1 MKWKDLSIG
10 KKMGIGFGAVL
21 TLLAAISG
29 YNYAGLTEVDHL
41 AHETEEASAGTQF
54 MLLKT
59 IDHLNWMAKL
69 NNLVY
74 NENVHTLN
82 IQTDDHKCG
91 FGKWL
96 FGEEVKQLASENEE
110 IGKLVEAIKA
120 PHRRLHHSAI
130 KIKETYVAFDRELG
144 ALIAA
149 RWIDHLSWVKELG
162 RSVLT
167 GAPFK
172 GGLDPKA
179 CAFGKWYH
187 AYRPSDPKLAQL
199 LKGWEAP
206 HDRLHATARKIIQR
220 MNQNDLEGAR
230 EIYRHETLP
239 ILEKLESQYQKTMA
253 WIDGAVEKVVASQE
267 IFQNETMPALKETRA
282 ILDQIREHYNQDF
295 KHAED
300 QMMQDIA
307 AEIRATLVLTL
318 VAVVLGIVAA
328 VFITRGIIR
337 PIAKGVDFAKAMSD
351 GDLTQSLD
359 IDQKDEVGIL
369 SGALNTMASNLR
381 KMFRDV
387 NTGVDTLS
395 SSSTELSAISQQ
407 MAAGAE
413 QTSGKS
419 NQVAAA
425 AEEMSANMN
434 SVAAASEQ
442 ASTNVQ
448 MVAAA
453 SEQMNATIN
462 EIAGNTEKGRLVTG
476 EAVVQ
481 AKTVS
486 ARVAELGKAAN
497 QVGQVTEVINDISEQ
512 TNLLA
517 LNATIEAARAG
528 EAGKGFAVVANE
540 IKELA
545 KQTAEATHDIRLKIE
560 GIQVSTDGT
569 VTDINQIEKVIADV
583 DEIVATIATAVEE
596 QSASTKEI
604 AGSVGQ
610 AARGIQNV
618 NENVAQCSTVSGD
631 IAKDVEEV
639 NQSSNEMSE
648 GSVQVSSSA
657 DELSKLSEQ
666 LNEMVSRFR
675 I

>member
-21 TLLAAISG
+21 ALLAVISG
-29 YNYAGLTEVDHL
+29 YNYTGLTEVDHL
-41 AHETEEASAGTQF
+41 AHETEKASTGTQF

-69 NNLVY
+69 NDLVY
-74 NENVHTLN
+74 NENVHTLD

-96 FGEEVKQLASENEE
+96 YGEEIKQLAAENEE
-110 IGKLVEAIKA
+110 MAKLVEAIKA
-120 PHRRLHHSAI
+120 PHRRLHHSAA
-130 KIKETYVAFDRELG
+130 KIKETYVAFDRTLD
-144 ALIAA
+144 ALIAE
-149 RWIDHLSWVKELG
+149 RWIDHLAWVKDLG
-162 RSVLT
+162 KSVLT

-206 HDRLHATARKIIQR
+206 HDRLHATARKINQR
-220 MNQNDLEGAR
+220 LNQNDLEGAR

-239 ILEKLESQYQKTMA
+239 TIEDLNSQYEKTMA
-253 WIDGAVEKVVASQE
+253 WIDESLEKVLAAQE
-267 IFQNETMPALKETRA
+267 IFKNETQPALQETRA
-282 ILDQIREHYNQDF
+282 ILDRIRERHNQDF
-295 KHAED
+295 EHAED
-300 QMMQDIA
+300 QMMQDID
-307 AEIRATLVLTL
+307 AEIRATIVLTL
-318 VAVVLGIVAA
+318 AAVVLGIVAA
-328 VFITRGIIR
+328 LFITRGIIR
-337 PIAKGVDFAKAMSD
+337 PIAKGVDFAKTMSD
-351 GDLTQSLD
+351 GDLTQTLD
-359 IDQKDEVGIL
+359 IDQKDEVGVL
-369 SGALNTMASNLR
+369 SAALNTMAHNLR

-387 NTGVDTLS
+387 STGVETLS

-407 MAAGAE
+407 MASGAE

-419 NQVAAA
+419 SQVAAA
-425 AEEMSANMN
+425 AEEMSANMS

-462 EIAGNTEKGRLVTG
+462 EIAGNTEKGRMITG

-486 ARVAELGKAAN
+486 TRVAELGKAADE
-497 QVGQVTEVINDISEQ
+497 VGKVTEVINDISEQ

-545 KQTAEATHDIRLKIE
+545 KQTAEATQDIRLKIE
-560 GIQVSTDGT
+560 GIQASTDGT
-569 VTDINQIEKVIADV
+569 VTEINQIEKVIADV

-610 AARGIQNV
+610 AAQGIQDV

-639 NQSSNEMSE
+639 NQASDEMSD
-648 GSVQVSSSA
+648 GSVQVNGSA
-657 DELSKLSEQ
+657 NELSKLSESLKQ
-666 LNEMVSRFR
+666 MVERFK

>member
-1 MKWKDLSIG
+1 MKWNDLSIG

-21 TLLAAISG
+21 ALLAVISG
-29 YNYAGLTEVDHL
+29 YNYLGLTEVNHL
-41 AHETEEASAGTQF
+41 AHETEDASAGTQF

-59 IDHLNWMAKL
+59 IDHLNWMSKL
-69 NNLVY
+69 SDLVY
-74 NENVHTLN
+74 NENIHSLD

-96 FGEEVKQLASENEE
+96 YGEEVKQLTAENEE
-110 IGKLVEAIKA
+110 MAKLVEAIKA

-144 ALIAA
+144 ALLAA
-149 RWIDHLSWVKELG
+149 RWIDHLVWIKDLSQ
-162 RSVLT
+162 SVLT

-172 GGLDPKA
+172 GGVDPKA

-206 HDRLHATARKIIQR
+206 HSRLHATARKITQR
-220 MNQNDLEGAR
+220 LNHNDLEGAR
-230 EIYRHETLP
+230 KIYRYETLP
-239 ILEKLESQYQKTMA
+239 TLDALNSQYEKTMD
-253 WIDGAVEKVVASQE
+253 WIDASAEKVVAAQE
-267 IFQNETMPALKETRA
+267 IFHNETLPALNETRA

-300 QMMQDIA
+300 QMMQDISS
-307 AEIRATLVLTL
+307 EIKATLVLTL

-328 VFITRGIIR
+328 VFITRGITR
-337 PIAKGVDFAKAMSD
+337 PIAKGVDFAKTMSD
-351 GDLTQSLD
+351 GDLTQTLD
-359 IDQKDEVGIL
+359 IDQKDEVGLL
-369 SGALNTMASNLR
+369 STALNTMADNLR

-387 NTGVDTLS
+387 STGVETLS

-407 MAAGAE
+407 MASGAE
-413 QTSGKS
+413 QTSSKS
-419 NQVAAA
+419 SQVAAA

-462 EIAGNTEKGRLVTG
+462 EIAGNTEKGRVITS

-486 ARVAELGKAAN
+486 TRVAELGKAAN
-497 QVGQVTEVINDISEQ
+497 EVGQVTEVINDISEQ

-545 KQTAEATHDIRLKIE
+545 KQTAEATQDIRLKIE

-569 VTDINQIEKVIADV
+569 VTEINQIEKVIADV

-610 AARGIQNV
+610 AAQGIQDV

-639 NQSSNEMSE
+639 NQASIEMSD
-648 GSVQVSSSA
+648 GSVQVSGSA
-657 DELSKLSEQ
+657 NELSELSESLKQ
-666 LNEMVSRFR
+666 MVERFR

>member
-21 TLLAAISG
+21 ALLAVISG
-29 YNYAGLTEVDHL
+29 YNYTGLTEVDHL
-41 AHETEEASAGTQF
+41 AHETEEASASTQF

-59 IDHLNWMAKL
+59 IDHLNWISKL
-69 NNLVY
+69 NDLVY
-74 NENVHTLN
+74 NENIDSLD

-96 FGEEVKQLASENEE
+96 YGEEVKQLAAENEE
-110 IGKLVEAIKA
+110 MAKLVEAIKA

-130 KIKETYVAFDRELG
+130 KIKETYVAFDRKLD
-144 ALIAA
+144 ALIAE
-149 RWIDHLSWVKELG
+149 RWIDHLTWVKDLG
-162 RSVLT
+162 KSVLT
-167 GAPFK
+167 GAPFT
-172 GGLDPKA
+172 GGLDPKS

-187 AYRPSDPKLAQL
+187 SYRPSDPKLTQL

-206 HDRLHATARKIIQR
+206 HSRLHATARKIIQR
-220 MNQNDLEGAR
+220 LNHNDLEGAR

-239 ILEKLESQYQKTMA
+239 ALEVLNSQYEKTMA
-253 WIDGAVEKVVASQE
+253 WIDGAVEKTIAAQK
-267 IFQNETMPALKETRA
+267 IFQNETVPALNETRA

-295 KHAED
+295 THAEGE
-300 QMMQDIA
+300 MMQGID

-318 VAVVLGIVAA
+318 AAVVLGIVAA
-328 VFITRGIIR
+328 VFITRGIIG
-337 PIAKGVDFAKAMSD
+337 PIAKGVDFAKTMSD
-351 GDLTQSLD
+351 GDLTQTLD

-369 SGALNTMASNLR
+369 STALNTMADNLR
-381 KMFRDV
+381 KMFRDISA
-387 NTGVDTLS
+387 GVATLS
-395 SSSTELSAISQQ
+395 SSSTELSAISNQ
-407 MAAGAE
+407 MASGAE

-419 NQVAAA
+419 NQVATA
-425 AEEMSANMN
+425 AEEMSANMT

-442 ASTNVQ
+442 AATNVQ

-462 EIAGNTEKGRLVTG
+462 EIAGNTEKGRMITG
-476 EAVVQ
+476 EAVDQ

-497 QVGQVTEVINDISEQ
+497 EVGQVTEVINEISEQ

-545 KQTAEATHDIRLKIE
+545 KQTAEATQDIRVKIE
-560 GIQVSTDGT
+560 GIQISTEGT
-569 VTDINQIEKVIADV
+569 VTEINQIEKVIADV

-604 AGSVGQ
+604 SSSVGQ
-610 AARGIQNV
+610 AAQGIQDV
-618 NENVAQCSTVSGD
+618 NENVAQCSKVSGD

-639 NQSSNEMSE
+639 NQASNEMSG
-648 GSVQVSSSA
+648 GSVQVSGSA
-657 DELSKLSEQ
+657 GELSKLSESLKQ
-666 LNEMVSRFR
+666 MVERFK

>member
-10 KKMGIGFGAVL
+10 KKMGVGFGAVL
-21 TLLAAISG
+21 ALLTVISG
-29 YNYAGLTEVDHL
+29 YNYLGLTEVDHL
-41 AHETEEASAGTQF
+41 AHKTGEAGTSNQF

-59 IDHLNWMAKL
+59 IDHLNWVASL
-69 NNLVY
+69 SDLVY
-74 NENVHTLN
+74 KSDVHTLD

-96 FGEEVKQLASENEE
+96 FGEEIKQLVAEDKK
-110 IGKLVEAIKA
+110 IGKLIDAIKG
-120 PHRRLHHSAI
+120 PHRRLHHSAV
-130 KIKETYVAFDRELG
+130 KIKETYVAFDRELD
-144 ALIAA
+144 ALIAE
-149 RWIDHLSWVKELG
+149 RWIDHLSWIKDLG
-162 RSVLT
+162 KSVLT

-172 GGLDPKA
+172 GGLDPEA

-187 AYRPSDPKLAQL
+187 TYRPSDPKLAQL

-206 HDRLHATARKIIQR
+206 HDRLHGTARNIIRRLDQH
-220 MNQNDLEGAR
+220 DLDGAR
-230 EIYRHETLP
+230 QIYQDETLP
-239 ILEKLESQYQKTMA
+239 ALEALNLQYEKTMA
-253 WIDGAVEKVVASQE
+253 WIDDSVDKVVEAQH
-267 IFQNETMPALKETRA
+267 IFQNETLPALNETRS
-282 ILDQIREHYNQDF
+282 ILDQIREHYSQNA
-295 KHAED
+295 KSAEE
-300 QMMQDIA
+300 QMMEDIDS
-307 AEIRATLVLTL
+307 EIRATVVLAIAAAL
-318 VAVVLGIVAA
+318 LGIVAA
-328 VFITRGIIR
+328 VFITRGIVR
-337 PIAKGVDFAKAMSD
+337 PIGKGVDFAKAMSD
-351 GDLTQSLD
+351 GDLTRTLD
-359 IDQKDEVGIL
+359 IDQKDEVGVL
-369 SGALNTMASNLR
+369 SSALNDMAHNLR

-387 NTGVDTLS
+387 STGVETLS

-407 MAAGAE
+407 MASGAE

-419 NQVAAA
+419 TQVAAA
-425 AEEMSANMN
+425 AEQMSANMA

-462 EIAGNTEKGRLVTG
+462 EIAGNTEKGRLITS

-497 QVGQVTEVINDISEQ
+497 EVGQVTEVINEISEQ

-545 KQTAEATHDIRLKIE
+545 KQTAEATQDIRLKIE

-569 VTDINQIEKVIADV
+569 VTEINQIEKVIADV

-596 QSASTKEI
+596 QSASTREI

-610 AARGIQNV
+610 AAQGIQNV
-618 NENVAQCSTVSGD
+618 NENVAQCSKVSGD
-631 IAKDVEEV
+631 IAKDVDEV
-639 NQSSNEMSE
+639 NQASNEMSD
-648 GSVQVSSSA
+648 GSGQVSSSA
-657 DELSKLSEQ
+657 NELSELSES
-666 LNEMVSRFR
+666 LKLMVERFR